1 MFLCLAFSMPP
12 APPTACFTTAKTH
25 QSVLELESPLSSA
38 FQTHLPLPGCWL
50 EYAPHF
56 LEKFAEIKIITFLS
70 QKTATNCPI
79 SPPCIGNR
87 SNLCS
92 TLLCTPSHHE
102 VKSQMFAIQTNNSP
116 SGSSCRYCTCDREKL
131 KHPKERTQQGRD
143 KQSNAAG
150 LLPAASLWGPPSDWQ

>member
-1 MFLCLAFSMPP
+1 MPP

-25 QSVLELESPLSSA
+25 QSLLELESPLSSA

-102 VKSQMFAIQTNNSP
+102 VRCLLFKQTIP
-116 SGSSCRYCTCDREKL
+116 HQEAAADIAHVT
-131 KHPKERTQQGRD
+131 GR
-143 KQSNAAG
+143 S
-150 LLPAASLWGPPSDWQ
+150 